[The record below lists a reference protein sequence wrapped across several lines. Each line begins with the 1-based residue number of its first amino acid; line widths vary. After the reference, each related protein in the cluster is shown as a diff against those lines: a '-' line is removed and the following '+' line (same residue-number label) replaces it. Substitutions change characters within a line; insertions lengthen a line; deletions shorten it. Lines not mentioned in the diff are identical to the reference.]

1 MELFRVSRNAWG
13 QEVLLGISWD
23 LAWVFLGAAFLFIVL
38 HILYKLLIDP
48 VRQERRGGTEARRG
62 GEG

>member
-23 LAWVFLGAAFLFIVL
+23 LIWVFLGAAGLFIVL
-38 HILYKLLIDP
+38 HLAYKGLLEPRGKIPDK
-48 VRQERRGGTEARRG
+48 RRRKED
-62 GEG
+62 

>member
-23 LAWVFLGAAFLFIVL
+23 LIWVFLGAALLFIVL
-38 HILYKLLIDP
+38 HLAYKGLLEPRDVTP
-48 VRQERRGGTEARRG
+48 DERKED
-62 GEG
+62 